1 MHVSAGVNS
10 SFVAKVLYLRAET
23 PRQGGETVR
32 NLIQT
37 SLYIRQC
44 QATYFPEREPHQI
57 FLTCCF

>member
-37 SLYIRQC
+37 SLYGFTIGDLNINQC
-44 QATYFPEREPHQI
+44 LNHNKFGTVD
-57 FLTCCF
+57 